1 MAKELK
7 KSGMGPNDKDLCD
20 LAEDIDKYEK
30 GQAAKLLVQLLEGED
45 EKKEKKAKKG
55 KKDKKGKKA
64 KKGKKGG
71 KGKGKGGDEGMEGP
85 EGPEDMPPMGPP
97 PSCAERAF
105 EGLWMATDADGNDN
119 LDAAEFGAVV
129 DYGCAEDSECTPED
143 AEMAKGWFDEVT
155 GGEPVPKD
163 EVKAFMFE
171 MGAEEFESENDS
183 ELCHMADEVEA
194 YLDGECSGGSGGEGP
209 PEVLLQIAKDAA
221 KEGKKGK
228 KGGKKGGKKEKKEKK
243 EGGKKEKKEKKEG
256 GKKEKKEKKEKK

>member
-1 MAKELK
+1 
-7 KSGMGPNDKDLCD
+7 MG
-20 LAEDIDKYEK
+20 
-30 GQAAKLLVQLLEGED
+30 
-45 EKKEKKAKKG
+45 
-55 KKDKKGKKA
+55 
-64 KKGKKGG
+64 
-71 KGKGKGGDEGMEGP
+71 
-85 EGPEDMPPMGPP
+85 
-97 PSCAERAF
+97 
-105 EGLWMATDADGNDN
+105 ATDADGNDN

-129 DYGCAEDSECTPED
+129 DYGCMEDPDCTPED

-228 KGGKKGGKKEKKEKK
+228 KGRKKRKKRRREERKKRKK
-243 EGGKKEKKEKKEG
+243 RKREERKKRRRRRRRSEHIVLAAWSRFHHLDLDSGSVSVK
-256 GKKEKKEKKEKK
+256 

>member
-1 MAKELK
+1 
-7 KSGMGPNDKDLCD
+7 MG
-20 LAEDIDKYEK
+20 E
-30 GQAAKLLVQLLEGED
+30 
-45 EKKEKKAKKG
+45 
-55 KKDKKGKKA
+55 
-64 KKGKKGG
+64 
-71 KGKGKGGDEGMEGP
+71 
-85 EGPEDMPPMGPP
+85 

-163 EVKAFMFE
+163 EV
-171 MGAEEFESENDS
+171 
-183 ELCHMADEVEA
+183 EA

-221 KEGKKGK
+221 KE
-228 KGGKKGGKKEKKEKK
+228 
-243 EGGKKEKKEKKEG
+243 
-256 GKKEKKEKKEKK
+256 

>member
-1 MAKELK
+1 MGNYKKTMKVFSAALLISAIAAMELSK
-7 KSGMGPNDKDLCD
+7 RGDGEGKPP
-20 LAEDIDKYEK
+20 K
-30 GQAAKLLVQLLEGED
+30 GEG
-45 EKKEKKAKKG
+45 KPPKG
-55 KKDKKGKKA
+55 
-64 KKGKKGG
+64 
-71 KGKGKGGDEGMEGP
+71 
-85 EGPEDMPPMGPP
+85 EDMPPMGE

-209 PEVLLQIAKDAA
+209 PEVLLQIAKYAA
-221 KEGKKGK
+221 KEVKKGK

-243 EGGKKEKKEKKEG
+243 EGGKKEKKERKEG
-256 GKKEKKEKKEKK
+256 EEGEEVNTLCSLLGPAFIT

>member
-1 MAKELK
+1 MGTTKLKEPPRPSLPRPKAKVSPERTPAKRWLRSSK
-7 KSGMGPNDKDLCD
+7 R
-20 LAEDIDKYEK
+20 
-30 GQAAKLLVQLLEGED
+30 AAWAPTIKIS
-45 EKKEKKAKKG
+45 ATSPRISINMKKG

-163 EVKAFMFE
+163 EVKDFMWE
-171 MGAEEFESENDS
+171 MGA
-183 ELCHMADEVEA
+183 
-194 YLDGECSGGSGGEGP
+194 
-209 PEVLLQIAKDAA
+209 
-221 KEGKKGK
+221 
-228 KGGKKGGKKEKKEKK
+228 
-243 EGGKKEKKEKKEG
+243 
-256 GKKEKKEKKEKK
+256 

>member
-1 MAKELK
+1 
-7 KSGMGPNDKDLCD
+7 MG
-20 LAEDIDKYEK
+20 YEK

-129 DYGCAEDSECTPED
+129 DYGCMEDPDCTPED

-163 EVKAFMFE
+163 EVKDFMWE

-194 YLDGECSGGSGGEGP
+194 YLDGECSGGDATM
-209 PEVLLQIAKDAA
+209 PEALLQLAMDAGKAK
-221 KEGKKGK
+221 KGKKEK

-243 EGGKKEKKEKKEG
+243 EEKK
-256 GKKEKKEKKEKK
+256 

>member
-55 KKDKKGKKA
+55 KKDKKDKKGKKA

-129 DYGCAEDSECTPED
+129 DYGCDEDPDCTPED
-143 AEMAKGWFDEVT
+143 AEMAKGWFEEVT

-163 EVKAFMFE
+163 EVKDFLYTI
-171 MGAEEFESENDS
+171 GAEEFESENDS
-183 ELCHMADEVEA
+183 ELCHMADEVEM
-194 YLDGECSGGSGGEGP
+194 YLDDACSGTDEPPASGYEEP
-209 PEVLLQIAKDAA
+209 PASGNEEPPASGNDEPPAILAQIASKA
-221 KEGKKGK
+221 KKWKPASARGSP
-228 KGGKKGGKKEKKEKK
+228 
-243 EGGKKEKKEKKEG
+243 
-256 GKKEKKEKKEKK
+256 